1 MGTRY
6 WASCCSPL
14 LWNLDGVYIPETDVA
29 DKFRGLVLHGSRSAT
44 QRLLSESQLAPQD
57 ARTHQSLTD
66 ILLTTMR
73 QCLVV
78 ALLLRACSSMR
89 TPQAA
94 VSRRSIGGLAAAGV
108 ALRPSLPVPGQRR
121 MRAFEL
127 RAVFVDARRVASST
141 A

>member
-1 MGTRY
+1 MSRTNFA
-6 WASCCSPL
+6 ASVCIS
-14 LWNLDGVYIPETDVA
+14 
-29 DKFRGLVLHGSRSAT
+29 GSGSAT
-44 QRLLSESQLAPQD
+44 ELLSESQLAPQD
-57 ARTHQSLTD
+57 ARTPRPRAVYALTM
-66 ILLTTMR
+66 MR
-73 QCLVV
+73 QRLLV

-94 VSRRSIGGLAAAGV
+94 VTRRSIGGLAAAGV
-108 ALRPSLPVPGQRR
+108 ALRPAPPVLGQRR

>member
-1 MGTRY
+1 M
-6 WASCCSPL
+6 
-14 LWNLDGVYIPETDVA
+14 
-29 DKFRGLVLHGSRSAT
+29 
-44 QRLLSESQLAPQD
+44 
-57 ARTHQSLTD
+57 
-66 ILLTTMR
+66 MR
-73 QCLVV
+73 QRVLV

-108 ALRPSLPVPGQRR
+108 ALRPSLPVCGQRR

-127 RAVFVDARRVASST
+127 RAVFVDARRDDAVDGVEGHTTIVASST

>member
-1 MGTRY
+1 M
-6 WASCCSPL
+6 
-14 LWNLDGVYIPETDVA
+14 
-29 DKFRGLVLHGSRSAT
+29 
-44 QRLLSESQLAPQD
+44 
-57 ARTHQSLTD
+57 
-66 ILLTTMR
+66 MR
-73 QCLVV
+73 QRVLV

-108 ALRPSLPVPGQRR
+108 ALRPSLPVLGQRC

-127 RAVFVDARRVASST
+127 RAVFVDARRDTAVDGVEGHTRSSRRRWRRRCFASM

>member
-1 MGTRY
+1 MEPRRRIHPGDVYRGQNSRARF
-6 WASCCSPL
+6 ASQWQCHT
-14 LWNLDGVYIPETDVA
+14 E
-29 DKFRGLVLHGSRSAT
+29 
-44 QRLLSESQLAPQD
+44 LLSESQLAPQD
-57 ARTHQSLTD
+57 ARTHQSPTD
-66 ILLTTMR
+66 ILLTMMR
-73 QCLVV
+73 QRVLV

-108 ALRPSLPVPGQRR
+108 ALRPSLPVLGQRC

>member
-1 MGTRY
+1 
-6 WASCCSPL
+6 
-14 LWNLDGVYIPETDVA
+14 
-29 DKFRGLVLHGSRSAT
+29 
-44 QRLLSESQLAPQD
+44 
-57 ARTHQSLTD
+57 
-66 ILLTTMR
+66 MR

-108 ALRPSLPVPGQRR
+108 ALRPSLPVLGQRC

-127 RAVFVDARRVASST
+127 RAVFVDAARLALST
-141 A
+141 AWEMLRIDGIERHTTREAALFQEHLGDL

>member
-1 MGTRY
+1 MGPRRRID
-6 WASCCSPL
+6 SG
-14 LWNLDGVYIPETDVA
+14 DGC
-29 DKFRGLVLHGSRSAT
+29 RGQFFGLGLHGQWQCHT
-44 QRLLSESQLAPQD
+44 ELLSESQLAPRD
-57 ARTHQSLTD
+57 ARTHQSPTD
-66 ILLTTMR
+66 ILLTMMR
-73 QCLVV
+73 QRVLV

-108 ALRPSLPVPGQRR
+108 ALRPSLPVLGQRC